1 MTTPSRETMKDGL
14 KMRKFFEENI
24 NQGFASEEDFVD
36 FLEKNKTNNPGANP
50 NNPWIRAEKKK
61 ERDI

>member
-1 MTTPSRETMKDGL
+1 MTTPSRETLNDPIKL
-14 KMRKFFEENI
+14 RKFFEEDI
-24 NQGFASEEDFVD
+24 KQGFSEEEYEE
-36 FLEKNKTNNPGANP
+36 FLERNKTNNPGANP

>member
-1 MTTPSRETMKDGL
+1 MTTPSEETMKDKL
-14 KMRKFFEENI
+14 KLRKFFEEELR
-24 NQGFASEEDFVD
+24 QGFSQEDYEA
-36 FLEKNKTNNPGANP
+36 FLERNKTNNPGANP

>member
-1 MTTPSRETMKDGL
+1 MTTPSRETMKDKL
-14 KMRKFFEENI
+14 KLSKFFEQEI
-24 NQGFASEEDFVD
+24 RQGFSEEDYEE
-36 FLEKNKTNNPGANP
+36 FLERNKTNNPASNP

>member
-1 MTTPSRETMKDGL
+1 MKDKL
-14 KMRKFFEENI
+14 KMRRFFEEELK
-24 NQGFASEEDFVD
+24 QGFSEEEYEN
-36 FLEKNKTNNPGANP
+36 FLERNKTSNPGA

>member
-1 MTTPSRETMKDGL
+1 MKDAL

-24 NQGFASEEDFVD
+24 NQGFASEEDFAD

>member
-1 MTTPSRETMKDGL
+1 MTTPSRETMKDKL
-14 KMRKFFEENI
+14 KLRKFFEEEI
-24 NQGFASEEDFVD
+24 NQGFSEEEFDDFM
-36 FLEKNKTNNPGANP
+36 EKNKTNNPASNP